1 MSYAYYYL
9 YYEKSPNDKPK
20 GAHHTPGRG
29 VVGTLR
35 LVDSLK
41 PYAPEFLMS
50 VDVRSPPKK
59 AEKGGGVQGRV
70 TPQTKKKEIDN
81 MMRIDEY
88 KSESNSP
95 TAQKILKLGGS
106 NKGI

>member
-1 MSYAYYYL
+1 MLLMSYAYYYL

-41 PYAPEFLMS
+41 PYAPEFLM
-50 VDVRSPPKK
+50 
-59 AEKGGGVQGRV
+59 
-70 TPQTKKKEIDN
+70 
-81 MMRIDEY
+81 M
-88 KSESNSP
+88 SE
-95 TAQKILKLGGS
+95 
-106 NKGI
+106 

>member
-20 GAHHTPGRG
+20 GAQHTPGRG

-41 PYAPEFLMS
+41 PYAPEFLMMS
-50 VDVRSPPKK
+50 VD
-59 AEKGGGVQGRV
+59 G
-70 TPQTKKKEIDN
+70 
-81 MMRIDEY
+81 
-88 KSESNSP
+88 
-95 TAQKILKLGGS
+95 
-106 NKGI
+106 